1 MMYGITYGRMPS
13 TYIGNAMLLG
23 LNLPLIPRRIRVLQ
37 VPYTILSILILIVC
51 LFGSYSVSNSIYDSI
66 IAYAFGVVGSLIKKR
81 GFEPA
86 PLILASVLGPLTEIA
101 FRSAFSD
108 CFRRKLYGLH

>member
-1 MMYGITYGRMPS
+1 MMYGITYGRVAS

-23 LNLPLIPRRIRVLQ
+23 LSLPLIPRRIRVLQ

-51 LFGSYSVSNSIYDSI
+51 LFGSYSISNSIYDSMI
-66 IAYAFGVVGSLIKKR
+66 TLPFGVVGYLIKKR

-86 PLILASVLGPLTEIA
+86 PLIMAFVLGPLTETA